1 MKKKGNKGEGKANT
15 FEKIIEVDFWL
26 TNIHGAE
33 IGIYQKERYMA
44 KNRLFSKN
52 LEIVGAVKEKGKVDG
67 IFGYNTNSWDKAQE
81 LTKKRLVLKWFNSKS
96 VGWLGTIE
104 EMVLNSISSS
114 IGSDDTLPSFKIT
127 LPRYKYVVDLQ
138 KEHTKVP
145 KIGEIFTFALK
156 DKKEGLWDVYS
167 FDEKRITI
175 GSDWEIL
182 IGDNQ
187 IVGKIDEKVLNL
199 GGKFKVHFYDKNL
212 YKNRNF
218 YRVVLL
224 FTMMLKFK
232 QKMLD
237 KIDKIKKN
245 LRNGGKKINIA
256 SDEERFMMNPRAL
269 KR

>member
-1 MKKKGNKGEGKANT
+1 MKKKSSKSQKGE
-15 FEKIIEVDFWL
+15 FVKIVEIDFWL
-26 TNIHGAE
+26 TNIHDVE
-33 IGIYQKERYMA
+33 IGIFQKERFMA

-52 LEIVGAVKEKGKVDG
+52 LELVGAVKEKGKVDG
-67 IFGYNTNSWDKAQE
+67 MFGYNSDNWDNVKE
-81 LTKKRLVLKWFNSKS
+81 LSKKRLVLKWFNSKS

-104 EMVLNSISSS
+104 EMIISSLASS

-156 DKKEGLWDVYS
+156 DKKTGNWEVYS
-167 FDEKRITI
+167 FDEKRLTV
-175 GSDWEIL
+175 GSDWDIL
-182 IGDNQ
+182 VGDNQ
-187 IVGKIDEKVLNL
+187 PVGKIDEKILNL
-199 GGKFKVHFYDKNL
+199 GGKFKVHFYDKGL
-212 YKNRNF
+212 YKNMNF

-232 QKMLD
+232 QKILD
-237 KIDKIKKN
+237 KIDKMKKD
-245 LRNGGKKINIA
+245 LRENGKKINIA
-256 SDEERFMMNPRAL
+256 ADEERFMMNPRAL